1 MGHLFSTVTWESPAG
16 GKFRIF
22 SRFYDV
28 YGLEE
33 WKPAEVQ
40 ERIISSVH
48 FSKVGAC
55 LVTVELKPNGTHEV
69 EFRKEKQ
76 WTAKQ
81 VRSLD
86 RSLDGLSTPYHW
98 WGLVIIRPHL
108 RLSKEAAMKAA
119 AAKAKASI
127 DAGQSPIVDRT
138 EPAGGKKK
146 RRLRFLSGRSRI

>member
-28 YGLEE
+28 YGLGE
-33 WKPAEVQ
+33 WKPVEVQ

-48 FSKVGAC
+48 FARVGAC
-55 LVTVELKPNGTHEV
+55 LVTVELKPNGTHEIG
-69 EFRKEKQ
+69 FLKEKQ

-81 VRSLD
+81 VRYLE
-86 RSLDGLSTPYHW
+86 RSLDGLNMPYHW

-119 AAKAKASI
+119 AAKAEASEEAGKA
-127 DAGQSPIVDRT
+127 VVVEEKRKT
-138 EPAGGKKK
+138 VVEKKEVK
-146 RRLRFLSGRSRI
+146 IKE